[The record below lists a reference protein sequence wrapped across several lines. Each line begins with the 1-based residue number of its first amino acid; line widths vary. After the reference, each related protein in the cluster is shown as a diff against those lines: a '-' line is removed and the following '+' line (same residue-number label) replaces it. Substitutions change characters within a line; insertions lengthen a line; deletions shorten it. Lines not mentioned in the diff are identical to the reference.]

1 MNEAAHPGE
10 HLSTRA
16 KMLVIGATLLGL
28 FVSAM
33 DQTVVSTALPRIVS
47 DLGGFEKFS
56 WVFTS
61 YMLTSTVTAPIWGK
75 LSDIYG
81 RKLFQILG
89 VSIFVVTSVMT
100 GAAQTMDQLIVFR
113 ALQGIGS
120 GMIMASSFTVIADLF
135 PPEERGRWQGL
146 LAAVFGL
153 SSIVGPTVGGTLT
166 DNASW
171 RWAFYIN
178 VPIGLVA
185 LPVLW
190 KALPVIKHGRQGRI
204 DYLGSAT
211 LAAAV
216 TPLLLAFVWAGDTY
230 SWSSVQV
237 IGLFAASL
245 AMTLAFLYVEHKAED
260 PIIPLHLFR
269 SPTYNIVSFITLLT
283 GMAMF
288 GTMVYV
294 PLFVQG
300 VIGAS
305 ATNSGIVT
313 APMMIGLIV
322 ASVLSGQM
330 VSRTGKYKAISLLGL
345 LVMGGGLY
353 LLSSMG
359 AGTTRWTATAWMIV
373 LGFGV
378 GAVMPTMNVVAQ
390 NSVPMRLLGVVT
402 SNLTFY
408 RSIGG
413 TIGVAIMGTI
423 VTTQLA
429 GNLPEIDLRGQQLP
443 PPVLERLEDPQ
454 TLVNPD
460 IEESV
465 RAQFLTLDD
474 GAALFDTARENL
486 RLALAESLEWTFL
499 LGVILTAVA
508 FVVLLGLRE
517 SPLRRLARG
526 EATTGGEPGQL
537 PSGARAAEAASVEPS
552 TFL

>member
-1 MNEAAHPGE
+1 MNDAAQPAAELTH
-10 HLSTRA
+10 RA
-16 KMLVIGATLLGL
+16 KMLVVFATLLGL
-28 FVSAM
+28 FVAAM
-33 DQTVVSTALPRIVS
+33 DQTVVATALPRIVS

-56 WVFTS
+56 WVFTA

-81 RKLFQILG
+81 RKIFQILG
-89 VSIFVVTSVMT
+89 VSIFMVTSVLT
-100 GAAQTMDQLIVFR
+100 GASQTMDQLIVFR

-135 PPEERGRWQGL
+135 PPAERGRYQGL
-146 LAAVFGL
+146 FAAVFGL
-153 SSIVGPTVGGTLT
+153 SSIIGPAVGGALT
-166 DNASW
+166 DHASW

-178 VPIGLVA
+178 IPVGMIA

-190 KALPVIKHGRQGRI
+190 KVLPVIKHGRQGRI
-204 DYLGSAT
+204 DYLGAAT
-211 LAAAV
+211 LALAV

-230 SWSSVQV
+230 AWDSPQV
-237 IGLFAASL
+237 IALFVISF
-245 AMTLAFLYVEHKAED
+245 AMTLAFVYVEHVADD
-260 PIIPLHLFR
+260 PIIPLYLFK
-269 SPTYNIVSFITLLT
+269 SATYNIVSFITLLT

-305 ATNSGIVT
+305 ATNSGTVT
-313 APMMIGLIV
+313 APMMLGLIV
-322 ASVLSGQM
+322 ASTISGQM
-330 VSRTGKYKAISLLGL
+330 VSRTGKYKAISLFGL
-345 LVMGGGLY
+345 VVMGGGLY
-353 LLSSMG
+353 LLSRMDED
-359 AGTTRWTATAWMIV
+359 TTRWVATAWMIL

-423 VTTQLA
+423 VTTQMA
-429 GNLPEIDLRGQQLP
+429 ANLPEIDLRGQTLP
-443 PPVLERLEDPQ
+443 PATLERLEDPQ
-454 TLVNPD
+454 TLVNPE
-460 IEESV
+460 IEDLV
-465 RAQFLTLDD
+465 RSQFLALDD
-474 GAALFDTARENL
+474 GAALFDSARENL
-486 RLALAESLEWTFL
+486 RLALADSLEWTFL
-499 LGVILTAVA
+499 MGVILAAAA
-508 FVVLLGLRE
+508 FVVLLGLKE
-517 SPLRRLARG
+517 APLRRTFDSP
-526 EATTGGEPGQL
+526 ATSGPEPGQI
-537 PSGARAAEAASVEPS
+537 PSGARPPEAASAEPT